1 MARTIDQIK
10 ESITSEYLAQR
21 EVQIKY
27 SITPGK
33 KWEDAFS
40 KVSIENIIFY
50 VVASALYVVERLFDS
65 HIDKVNVML
74 DERLPH
80 TLRWYRDKTLAFIY
94 GAPLI
99 ADSDKFD
106 TSNWSEQ
113 NIEKGKVVKFA
124 SVTENTQTSRID
136 IKVATEGNTG
146 REPLSPEQCSK
157 LATYLNRIKDAG
169 VAINIINKEPSTIS
183 VKLDVAYDALR
194 EKTEIEDNI
203 KKAVKDYVE
212 NLPFNGEYTNSGL
225 IDAVQSVTGV
235 IDACITNATETIDGG
250 AAPITARESPEAGY
264 YKCGT
269 TTIEMTAR

>member
-27 SITPGK
+27 GITPGT

-50 VVASALYVVERLFDS
+50 VVASALYVVERLLDT
-65 HIDKVNVML
+65 HIDKVNAML
-74 DERLPH
+74 DERMPH
-80 TLRWYRDKTLAFIY
+80 TLRWYRDKTMAFIY

-99 ADSDKFD
+99 TDSDKFD

-113 NIEKGKVVKFA
+113 DIENGKVVKFA
-124 SVTENTQTSRID
+124 SATENPQTSQID

-146 REPLSPEQCSK
+146 REPLSSEQCSK

-169 VAINIINKEPSTIS
+169 VAINIINKKPSEIS
-183 VKLDVAYDALR
+183 VKLDVTYDALQNKTSI
-194 EKTEIEDNI
+194 EKNIES
-203 KKAVKDYVE
+203 AVKDYVE

-225 IDAVQSVTGV
+225 IDAVQSVPGV
-235 IDACITNATETIDGG
+235 IDAYITEATETIDNGTNDIG
-250 AAPITARESPEAGY
+250 AWESPEAGY
-264 YKCGT
+264 YKCGDT
-269 TTIEMTAR
+269 KIDMTPR